1 MYLYI
6 HEQRGCITRSFTVC
20 IHEKEVVSQDLF
32 LYTTMNKETVSRDIL
47 LYTIM
52 KKRHNHKIFTVYIH
66 VHKTNK
72 KKFRFEPKIT
82 ETGSVSR
89 LFRFIFET
97 NENFVSVCFGVLNVF
112 WKNWNKQ
119 ICFKMNRNKP
129 KMTLIIA
136 IAPKKTL
143 SFQLQFSKQTET
155 NRFVSKWTK
164 TNRKW
169 T

>member
-1 MYLYI
+1 
-6 HEQRGCITRSFTVC
+6 
-20 IHEKEVVSQDLF
+20 
-32 LYTTMNKETVSRDIL
+32 MNKETVSRDIL

-52 KKRHNHKIFTVYIH
+52 KKRHNHEIFTVYIH

-119 ICFKMNRNKP
+119 ICFKMNQNKP

-155 NRFVSKWTK
+155 NRFFSKWTK